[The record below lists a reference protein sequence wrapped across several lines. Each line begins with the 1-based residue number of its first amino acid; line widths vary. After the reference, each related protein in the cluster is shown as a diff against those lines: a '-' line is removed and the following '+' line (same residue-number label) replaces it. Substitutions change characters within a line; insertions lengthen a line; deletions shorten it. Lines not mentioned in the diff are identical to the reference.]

1 MPWPLTPD
9 EVLGLAV
16 EGLDIERFE
25 DFLDDEDPPVRRLLA
40 VLRRRR

>member
-1 MPWPLTPD
+1 MPWPLTPG

-16 EGLDIERFE
+16 GGLEVERFE
-25 DFLDDEDPPVRRLLA
+25 DVLDDEDPPVRRLLA